1 MSNSRQDILDWLEKN
16 RRPEIRIYFKKAEQ
30 PLALGVSKIGGC
42 PDVPAD
48 FVWPCVAG
56 GGFYGDK
63 NAEPI
68 DYDSMKKPEFDS
80 FFAGSILGSVFSAKS
95 FEEVR
100 AIQWAKLEERQR
112 QDPNYQ
118 LPQGD
123 KLKQLEEHWKQSYLA
138 TKDFMGMQK
147 SFFDTLSDEEWR
159 ESQRPDPEFE
169 KRSKISRPLAFM
181 AQFNLSEF
189 ADLDKENLLPK
200 SGHLLFFYDC
210 ESGDWGENQQCARV
224 FYFPPQTPLKQMPLP
239 DDIDKDYRI
248 PELQVSFQAG
258 SSVPYFGNLSYRFN
272 NIYDTLGD
280 DTIEEI
286 WQEGRDN
293 MVKLLGHPDNDA
305 DDGLF
310 ESCVLRSSGWDWDD
324 YNDNPQIKNQ
334 VEKDKD
340 DWILLFQLDSI
351 DWGNPYA
358 WQEKMAKMTQAE
370 IEAWWDN
377 GNYKDEEVCCLMFG
391 EYDSLYFFIHKED
404 LANRRFDKVCFTVG
418 RR

>member
-1 MSNSRQDILDWLEKN
+1 M
-16 RRPEIRIYFKKAEQ
+16 
-30 PLALGVSKIGGC
+30 V
-42 PDVPAD
+42 
-48 FVWPCVAG
+48 
-56 GGFYGDK
+56 
-63 NAEPI
+63 
-68 DYDSMKKPEFDS
+68 
-80 FFAGSILGSVFSAKS
+80 
-95 FEEVR
+95 
-100 AIQWAKLEERQR
+100 
-112 QDPNYQ
+112 
-118 LPQGD
+118 
-123 KLKQLEEHWKQSYLA
+123 
-138 TKDFMGMQK
+138 
-147 SFFDTLSDEEWR
+147 
-159 ESQRPDPEFE
+159 
-169 KRSKISRPLAFM
+169 
-181 AQFNLSEF
+181 
-189 ADLDKENLLPK
+189 
-200 SGHLLFFYDC
+200 FYDY

-224 FYFPPQTPLKQMPLP
+224 FYFPPQTPLKQTPLP
-239 DDIDKDYRI
+239 DDIDEDYRI